1 MLDAGWGDEVK
12 ALLREG
18 VNAIDPG
25 FTALGYSLLG
35 EAVAGQISW
44 EFAEQKIR
52 SRTREYAKKQ
62 ITFFRHQFS
71 SAQPATYDGFSA
83 ALRLGKGNPQSI
95 LEILGASHPDSSLNA
110 SSP

>member
-1 MLDAGWGDEVK
+1 
-12 ALLREG
+12 